1 MALPLAGEPIRA
13 SHITNATTRRI
24 QKTAP
29 ETVTS
34 STTVQNDNHFV
45 LALPVGLW
53 RIELFLHVF
62 GHATSG
68 DIRTRWTNTGTMT
81 ARGRSVIGPAAATT
95 DVRDG
100 NTNASAP
107 ATQFSDEVVCGCDAT
122 TRGVVK
128 EDIEVEVTV
137 AGTLTFQWAQ
147 GTSSATGTTVDTD
160 SRMFITK
167 LEEYT

>member
-1 MALPLAGEPIRA
+1 MAVPLAGNPVRA
-13 SHITNATTRRI
+13 SDVSEATAKRV

-34 STTVQNDNHFV
+34 STTVQNDNHFAF
-45 LALPVGLW
+45 ALPVGLW

-62 GHATSG
+62 GAASTG

-81 ARGRSVIGPAAATT
+81 ARGRSVIGPAATIT

-122 TRGVVK
+122 TRGVVH
-128 EDIEVEVTV
+128 EDLEVEVTV
-137 AGTLTFQWAQ
+137 AGTLTLQWAQ
-147 GTSSATGTTVDTD
+147 GTSNATATTMDTD
-160 SRMFITK
+160 SRAYITH
-167 LEEYT
+167 LEDFA

>member
-1 MALPLAGEPIRA
+1 MALPLAGEPVRA
-13 SHITNATTRRI
+13 SHITNATTRRV

-34 STTVQNDNHFV
+34 STTVQNDDHFV
-45 LALPVGLW
+45 FALPVGLW

-62 GHATSG
+62 GHATAG

-81 ARGRSVIGPAAATT
+81 ARGRSVRGPASTIT

-100 NTNASAP
+100 NMNSSAP

-122 TRGVVK
+122 TRGVVT

-147 GTSSATGTTVDTD
+147 GTSSTTGTTVDTD
-160 SRMFITK
+160 SRAYLTQ
-167 LEEYT
+167 LEDFA